1 MLGICS
7 VQKLNFTKLHVH
19 GTTVH
24 HYGNN
29 MHVFEHTVFTH
40 SSVVIVAM
48 CDHGV

>member
-24 HYGNN
+24 HYVNN
-29 MHVFEHTVFTH
+29 MFEHAVFTY
-40 SSVVIVAM
+40 SSVAIVAM
-48 CDHGV
+48 ACDIQL